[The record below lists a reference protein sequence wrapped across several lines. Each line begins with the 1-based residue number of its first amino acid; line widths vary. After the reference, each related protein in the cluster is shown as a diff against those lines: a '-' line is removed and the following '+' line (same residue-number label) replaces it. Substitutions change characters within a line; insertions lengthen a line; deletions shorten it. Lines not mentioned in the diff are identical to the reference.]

1 MAEAVGEVGGGDGA
15 HGGDDEDGD
24 APDLGGGGCIAQFA
38 DYGGDEEGAG
48 VACVYY
54 SHVHYDAGVDFP
66 VGEDAF
72 GLFLDQQKHYRIGG
86 EQDWKSKRGGW
97 KGKRT
102 GCFV

>member
-15 HGGDDEDGD
+15 HGSDDEDGD
-24 APDLGGGGCIAQFA
+24 AADLGGGGCIAQFA

-66 VGEDAF
+66 VREDAF
-72 GLFLDQQKHYRIGG
+72 GCFFAQWAVSILCLFSRYVWR
-86 EQDWKSKRGGW
+86 EEEEEER
-97 KGKRT
+97 
-102 GCFV
+102 

>member
-54 SHVHYDAGVDFP
+54 SHVHDDAGVDFP

-72 GLFLDQQKHYRIGG
+72 GLFLI
-86 EQDWKSKRGGW
+86 SKN
-97 KGKRT
+97 T
-102 GCFV
+102 IE